1 MQLGEREQAIFRA
14 VVELH
19 IQDAQPVSSG
29 ALQRRYDLDLSS
41 ASIRTVLHA
50 LEEKGLLQQPHTS
63 AGRVPTRDG
72 YRLYVDLFL
81 QPEQLPEAWERRIAA
96 ELQVTRDVHEV
107 LERVSRLLAGLS
119 NNIGVGVSLPS
130 EPLPHIRRLEL
141 VPVDGTRIMAV
152 VTLENGVVR
161 SEVLALDREVPP
173 HHLDAA
179 ARIIQSIVADRTPG
193 AARTHLDRALR
204 DRHEEGSDLARD
216 LARQKEKIFWD
227 WPLPVLHLQGASEI
241 MGQPEFTDPRTLRM
255 LVQLLDHPENLESVF
270 REQLR
275 AGEPSVT
282 IGDESNRSE
291 LSPFSLVISSCT
303 IAGRP
308 GLIGILGPMR
318 MRYALALGLVDGVAK
333 AIRGV
338 EPQS

>member
-1 MQLGEREQAIFRA
+1 
-14 VVELH
+14 
-19 IQDAQPVSSG
+19 
-29 ALQRRYDLDLSS
+29 
-41 ASIRTVLHA
+41 
-50 LEEKGLLQQPHTS
+50 LEGKGLLQQPHTS
-63 AGRVPTRDG
+63 AGRIPTREG

-81 QPEQLPEAWERRIAA
+81 QPEHVPEIWQRRIEA

-107 LERVSRLLAGLS
+107 LERIARLLAGLS
-119 NNIGVGVSLPS
+119 NNIGVGLALPF
-130 EPLPHIRRLEL
+130 ERVPHIHRIEL
-141 VPVDGTRIMAV
+141 VPVEGSRIMVV

-179 ARIIQSIVADRTPG
+179 ARIIQSIVADRTPV
-193 AARTHLDRALR
+193 AARTHLERALR

-216 LARQKEKIFWD
+216 LARQKERLFLD

-270 REQLR
+270 REQAR

-282 IGDESNRSE
+282 IGEESNRSE
-291 LSPFSLVISSCT
+291 MSPFSLVISSCT

-318 MRYALALGLVDGVAK
+318 MRYALALSLVDGVAK

-338 EPQS
+338 ESQS